1 MANILEN
8 AYADAAAAEAAE
20 DPIFQDPNLDVDAAQ
35 LYGPQ
40 IDFSWLKAKT
50 GPGTIESYIDH
61 PLNASR
67 SRGVAQIL
75 RGATGLAGDL
85 DLAVIDIG
93 LGLVEVIKEK
103 RVSRGQAVT
112 DQPGQ

>member
-1 MANILEN
+1 MGNILEG

-40 IDFSWLKAKT
+40 IDLSWLKAKT

-75 RGATGLAGDL
+75 RGVTGLAGDL

>member
-1 MANILEN
+1 MGSILDS

-20 DPIFQDPNLDVDAAQ
+20 DPVFTDPNLDIDAGQ
-35 LYGPQ
+35 LYGPA
-40 IDFSWLKAKT
+40 IDLSWIKAKT
-50 GPGTIESYIDH
+50 GPGSIESYIDH
-61 PLNASR
+61 PLNTSK

-103 RVSRGQAVT
+103 RESDGKAIT
-112 DQPGQ
+112 DQSRQ

>member
-1 MANILEN
+1 MANILDA

-20 DPIFQDPNLDVDAAQ
+20 EPIFEDPKLDIDAAQ

-40 IDFSWLKAKT
+40 IDLSWLKAKT

-85 DLAVIDIG
+85 DLAIIDIG

-103 RVSRGQAVT
+103 RVSRGQAVV

>member
-1 MANILEN
+1 MASILEN
-8 AYADAAAAEAAE
+8 AYSDAAAKEEEPIYE
-20 DPIFQDPNLDVDAAQ
+20 DPKLDIDAQQ

-40 IDFSWLKAKT
+40 IDLSWLKAKT
-50 GPGTIESYIDH
+50 GPGTIESYVDH
-61 PLNASR
+61 PLNSSK

-75 RGATGLAGDL
+75 RGVTGLAGDL

-103 RVSRGQAVT
+103 RVSRGEAVINK
-112 DQPGQ
+112 PGE

>member
-1 MANILEN
+1 MGNILEG
-8 AYADAAAAEAAE
+8 AYADAAAADAAE
-20 DPIFQDPNLDVDAAQ
+20 DPIFEDPKLDIDAGQ

-40 IDFSWLKAKT
+40 IDLSWLKAKT

-61 PLNASR
+61 PLNTSK

-75 RGATGLAGDL
+75 RGTTGLAGDL

-93 LGLVEVIKEK
+93 LGLVEVLKEK
-103 RVSRGQAVT
+103 RVNRGETIT
-112 DQPGQ
+112 DQSRQ

>member
-1 MANILEN
+1 MGSILES

-20 DPIFQDPNLDVDAAQ
+20 DPVFTDPNLDIDAGQ
-35 LYGPQ
+35 LYGPA
-40 IDFSWLKAKT
+40 IDLSWLKAKT

-61 PLNASR
+61 PLNTTKSH
-67 SRGVAQIL
+67 GVAQIL

-103 RVSRGQAVT
+103 RVSRGEAVI
-112 DQPGQ
+112 DKPGE

>member
-1 MANILEN
+1 MANILG
-8 AYADAAAAEAAE
+8 AGYADAAAAEAAE
-20 DPIFQDPNLDVDAAQ
+20 EPIFEDRKLDIDAAQ

-40 IDFSWLKAKT
+40 LDLSWLKAKT

-85 DLAVIDIG
+85 DLAIIDIG

>member
-1 MANILEN
+1 MGNILEG
-8 AYADAAAAEAAE
+8 AYADAAAADAAE
-20 DPIFQDPNLDVDAAQ
+20 DPIFEDPKLDIDAKQ

-40 IDFSWLKAKT
+40 IDLSWLKAKT

-61 PLNASR
+61 PLDASR

-75 RGATGLAGDL
+75 RGVTGLAGDL

-103 RVSRGQAVT
+103 RVSRGEAVI
-112 DQPGQ
+112 DKPGE

>member
-1 MANILEN
+1 MGSILES

-20 DPIFQDPNLDVDAAQ
+20 DPVFNDPNLDIDAGQ
-35 LYGPQ
+35 LYGPA
-40 IDFSWLKAKT
+40 IDLSWLKAKT

-61 PLNASR
+61 PLNTSK
-67 SRGVAQIL
+67 SRGIAQIL

-103 RVSRGQAVT
+103 RGSIEQAVT
-112 DQPGQ
+112 DQSRQ

>member
-1 MANILEN
+1 MGNILES

-20 DPIFQDPNLDVDAAQ
+20 DPIMSDPNLDIDARQ
-35 LYGPQ
+35 LYGPAM
-40 IDFSWLKAKT
+40 DFSWIRSKT

-61 PLNASR
+61 PLNGTR

-75 RGATGLAGDL
+75 RGVTGLAGDL
-85 DLAVIDIG
+85 DLAIIDIG

-103 RVSRGQAVT
+103 RVSKGEAVLNNT
-112 DQPGQ
+112 GE

>member
-1 MANILEN
+1 MGNILEG
-8 AYADAAAAEAAE
+8 AYADAAAADAAE
-20 DPIFQDPNLDVDAAQ
+20 DPIFEDPKLDIDAKQ

-40 IDFSWLKAKT
+40 IDLSWLKAKT

-75 RGATGLAGDL
+75 RGVTGLAGDL

-103 RVSRGQAVT
+103 RVSRGQAIT

>member
-1 MANILEN
+1 MGNILES

-20 DPIFQDPNLDVDAAQ
+20 DPIMSDPNLDVDAAQ

-40 IDFSWLKAKT
+40 LDLSWLKAKT

-61 PLNASR
+61 PLNGTR

-75 RGATGLAGDL
+75 RGVTGLAGDL
-85 DLAVIDIG
+85 DLAIIDIG

-103 RVSRGQAVT
+103 RVSKGEAVLNNT
-112 DQPGQ
+112 GE

>member
-1 MANILEN
+1 MDSILES
-8 AYADAAAAEAAE
+8 AYADAAAADAAE
-20 DPIFQDPNLDVDAAQ
+20 DPVFTDPNLDIDAGQ

-40 IDFSWLKAKT
+40 IDLSWLKAKT

-61 PLNASR
+61 PLNTSK

-103 RVSRGQAVT
+103 RVSNGQAFA
-112 DQPGQ
+112 DQSRQ

>member
-1 MANILEN
+1 MDSILES
-8 AYADAAAAEAAE
+8 AYADAAAADAAE
-20 DPIFQDPNLDVDAAQ
+20 DPVFTDPNLDIDAGQ

-40 IDFSWLKAKT
+40 IDLSWLKAKT

-61 PLNASR
+61 PLNTSK

-103 RVSRGQAVT
+103 RVSNGQAFT
-112 DQPGQ
+112 DQSRQ